1 MLVDFVGWVFR
12 KGNGLTAV
20 VCATIAGAS
29 AGTTHTTGSDVNGW
43 QPEQLELENSFPRWF
58 LDFNVWSLSWDD

>member
-20 VCATIAGAS
+20 LCATIAGAS

-43 QPEQLELENSFPRWF
+43 QPEQLELENSFPR
-58 LDFNVWSLSWDD
+58 